1 VTDIEQ
7 IRQTLARYWIYLDD
21 RREDDWVALFDD
33 DLVLEFDGTIVATRS
48 DLEVVA
54 GDLKNYPG
62 GKHLSSNEL
71 IEIAGD
77 EASATSDVVF
87 LETGSEGEVSIRYYG
102 RCADRLRRRGTEWR
116 IASRRISFEGG
127 HHT

>member
-1 VTDIEQ
+1 MTDTEQ
-7 IRQTLARYWIYLDD
+7 IRQTLARYWVYLDD
-21 RREDDWVALFDD
+21 RREDDWVALFDED
-33 DLVLEFDGTIVATRS
+33 PVLEFDGTVVATRS
-48 DLEVVA
+48 DLEAVA
-54 GDLKNYPG
+54 GNLKNYPG

-77 EASATSDVVF
+77 EATATSDVVF

-102 RCADRLRRRGTEWR
+102 RCVDRLRRRGDQWR